1 MNLGVMVGG
10 SQRRITE
17 EHTHAKVSKDEHLN
31 ISKDEQMNRGFPR
44 RMEWVEYMAQ
54 PQVWRI
60 RNSMAEIK
68 QVTEPWPSSP
78 TEN

>member
-44 RMEWVEYMAQ
+44 RMEWG
-54 PQVWRI
+54 P
-60 RNSMAEIK
+60 
-68 QVTEPWPSSP
+68 
-78 TEN
+78 